1 MSLELLLFDSRAW
14 ELGRER
20 YSLTWNMGKG
30 LRNGDSE
37 LEKIRGVVVTW
48 GMVGGEIV

>member
-14 ELGRER
+14 KLWRKR
-20 YSLTWNMGKG
+20 YSLTWNMGRD

-37 LEKIRGVVVTW
+37 LEKIRGVVVIW
-48 GMVGGEIV
+48 GMVEGEIV